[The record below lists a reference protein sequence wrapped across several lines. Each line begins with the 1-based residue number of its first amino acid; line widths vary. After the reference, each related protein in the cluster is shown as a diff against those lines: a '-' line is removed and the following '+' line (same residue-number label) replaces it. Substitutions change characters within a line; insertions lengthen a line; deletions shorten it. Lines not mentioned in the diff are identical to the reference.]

1 MSGLKDVRHP
11 ACQADEKQKE
21 ENHPGGFGVCFLKV
35 YSISTAQMD
44 VKSAGKRVF
53 LPKAKSGDPRSQELP
68 EQERV
73 GQV

>member
-44 VKSAGKRVF
+44 VKSAGEKGF
-53 LPKAKSGDPRSQELP
+53 LAESEVR
-68 EQERV
+68 
-73 GQV
+73 